1 MLLGTFLKSNFTQ
14 RFTVN
19 GKYTKNSFVHL
30 YEFSFLCGIQSM
42 NRYETPF

>member
-19 GKYTKNSFVHL
+19 GKYTKNSFQL